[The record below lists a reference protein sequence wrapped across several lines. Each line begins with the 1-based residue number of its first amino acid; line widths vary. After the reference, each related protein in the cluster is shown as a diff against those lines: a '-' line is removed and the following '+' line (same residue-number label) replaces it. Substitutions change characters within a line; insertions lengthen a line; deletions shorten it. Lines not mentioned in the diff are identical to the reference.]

1 MKKLW
6 RKSIGILTVAAKQ
19 DKTMKIIVGGAGNV
33 GKSIVGYLTQ
43 GNNDI
48 IVIDTDSS
56 KLEELSKE
64 FDLQTI
70 VGSVSDPDILEK
82 AAARTAD
89 MIIAATNVDEINM
102 VACQV
107 AYSLFNI
114 EKRIA
119 RIDSQGFLDPEY
131 ITLYNENNIPVD
143 LIISPDIA
151 IANAII
157 EILKI
162 PGTSQVLPLAGRK
175 LFLISFRCPE
185 KCPLIKTPL
194 VHLERIAPELDVAF
208 VSIVRNGKHFLPT
221 GEDEILPED
230 MLYLLVSEDKID
242 GMIHDFGMEHNA
254 NEKIIIFG
262 DNDIT
267 YYIAQS
273 LENND
278 NILSCKVIDNDGSSS
293 RKLAD
298 KLNDTIVLYGEM
310 MSDTLLT
317 EAGIENTDAT
327 IAITRRDKDNLLA
340 SLLAKKN
347 GVASTITLVNSRS
360 YDNLI
365 DNIGDNIIID
375 RSTVTISSILQEL
388 RKAKISNAYSLGRGF
403 GEIWEIKID
412 EESRNINK
420 NVAELDLP
428 SSSKI
433 CALVRGNEIFYDLE
447 EIRFAAGDVLIL
459 FVTSKYIKKA
469 EKLFS

>member
-1 MKKLW
+1 
-6 RKSIGILTVAAKQ
+6 
-19 DKTMKIIVGGAGNV
+19 MKIIVGGAGNV

-70 VGSVSDPDILEK
+70 VGSVSNPDILEK
-82 AAARTAD
+82 AAAKTAD
-89 MIIAATNVDEINM
+89 MIIAATNVDEVNM

-278 NILSCKVIDNDGSSS
+278 NILSCKVIDNDDSSA

-433 CALVRGNEIFYDLE
+433 CALVRGNEILYDLE

-459 FVTSKYIKKA
+459 FVTSKYIKGA

>member
-1 MKKLW
+1 
-6 RKSIGILTVAAKQ
+6 
-19 DKTMKIIVGGAGNV
+19 MKIIVGGAGNV

-70 VGSVSDPDILEK
+70 VGSVSNPDILEK
-82 AAARTAD
+82 AAAKTAD
-89 MIIAATNVDEINM
+89 MIIAATNVDEVNM

-151 IANAII
+151 IANVII

-230 MLYLLVSEDKID
+230 MVYLLVSEDKID

-278 NILSCKVIDNDGSSS
+278 NILSCKVIDNDDSSA

-447 EIRFAAGDVLIL
+447 KIRFAAGDVLIL

>member
-70 VGSVSDPDILEK
+70 VGSVSNPDILEK
-82 AAARTAD
+82 AAAKTAD
-89 MIIAATNVDEINM
+89 MIIAATNVDEVNM

-278 NILSCKVIDNDGSSS
+278 NILSCKVIDNDDSSA

-433 CALVRGNEIFYDLE
+433 CALVRGNEILYDLE

-459 FVTSKYIKKA
+459 FVTSKYIKGA

>member
-1 MKKLW
+1 
-6 RKSIGILTVAAKQ
+6 
-19 DKTMKIIVGGAGNV
+19 MKIIVGGAGNV

-70 VGSVSDPDILEK
+70 VGSVSNPDILEK

-89 MIIAATNVDEINM
+89 MIIAATNVDEVNM

-278 NILSCKVIDNDGSSS
+278 NILSCKVIDDDDASA

-347 GVASTITLVNSRS
+347 GVVSTITLVNSRS

-433 CALVRGNEIFYDLE
+433 CALVRGNEILYDLE

-459 FVTSKYIKKA
+459 FVTSKYIKGA